1 MSQRVDVGSKP
12 PGFLL
17 RVFPAM
23 EYLEY
28 RRMFYAA
35 GLSAISLWAM
45 ITARGW
51 LGYELTGNPSGT
63 GIVTFAAIG
72 PWVLAPIGGALAD
85 RFDRAKIVIVCRFGA
100 ALTAVALAILAF
112 TGLIEMWNL
121 VLITLVSGIIRSG
134 EMPSQQALLP
144 NTVKM
149 HALLSAITMA
159 SMMQFGSKVI
169 GPVAGPI
176 IKAFGPEWVFA
187 AAALLL
193 LLSILQMTR
202 MTTRSTGGIQG
213 HTSGLMRDTAGHMRE
228 GLRYLGRARSVRL
241 MIIMVSLHCMF
252 TMAFDF
258 SLLPAYADLILGG
271 GQSEYGYMLMAIG
284 GGALASTIVLSM
296 LPMGRVRGRVFMVTG
311 VFSGLSLVWVGFA
324 DSLLMAMIGGVIAG
338 ASQAMFMALT
348 SAMIQAVVPDSVRGR
363 VMSLYAMFAG
373 GIMAVMILANG
384 LAADYIS
391 IRPLL
396 IGPGFIFAAI
406 MIIALVLP
414 RIRSVI
420 RNGEIVQEG
429 RRMAQEVVRTAAAT
443 VSAAIGPL
451 DLAARPA
458 PQQSV
463 AEERLG
469 AGGGG
474 AGGGGGGGGG

>member
-1 MSQRVDVGSKP
+1 MPSVPMVMPSENRDGVDLHRRAAGLADAAHDVLGEIAVGEVAGHGADPVVGDHDQGFGEGFVVVADGVELGARGGRGWGRRRGRWNRSLSLLLGWSCEVMGIPALEWDSESFADSVPAGLVRELREAVTCGALAGESRMSQRVDVGSKP

-112 TGLIEMWNL
+112 SGLIEMWNL

-228 GLRYLGRARSVRL
+228 GLRYLGKARSVRL

-324 DSLLMAMIGGVIAG
+324 
-338 ASQAMFMALT
+338 
-348 SAMIQAVVPDSVRGR
+348 
-363 VMSLYAMFAG
+363 
-373 GIMAVMILANG
+373 
-384 LAADYIS
+384 
-391 IRPLL
+391 
-396 IGPGFIFAAI
+396 
-406 MIIALVLP
+406 
-414 RIRSVI
+414 RIRC
-420 RNGEIVQEG
+420 
-429 RRMAQEVVRTAAAT
+429 
-443 VSAAIGPL
+443 
-451 DLAARPA
+451 
-458 PQQSV
+458 
-463 AEERLG
+463 
-469 AGGGG
+469 
-474 AGGGGGGGGG
+474 

>member
-1 MSQRVDVGSKP
+1 MSQHVETPSPQQGQQ
-12 PGFLL
+12 GQQGLLL
-17 RVFPAM
+17 RIFPAM

-85 RFDRAKIVIVCRFGA
+85 RFDRAKIVIICRVGA
-100 ALTAVALAILAF
+100 ALSAIALAILAF
-112 TGLIEMWNL
+112 SGQIEMWNL

-134 EMPSQQALLP
+134 EMPAQQALLP
-144 NTVKM
+144 NLVKM

-169 GPVAGPI
+169 GPVAGPVI
-176 IKAFGPEWVFA
+176 QAFGPEWVFLA
-187 AAALLL
+187 AAVFLG
-193 LLSILQMTR
+193 LSILQMTR
-202 MTTRSTGGIQG
+202 ITTRSSGGIQG
-213 HTSGLMRDTAGHMRE
+213 HAGGVLRDTTHHVRE
-228 GLRYLGRARSVRL
+228 GLSYLGKAPSVRL

-284 GGALASTIVLSM
+284 GGALVSTILLSM
-296 LPMGRVRGRVFMVTG
+296 LPLGAVRGRVFLVAGM
-311 VFSGLSLVWVGFA
+311 FSGLSLVWVGVA
-324 DSLLMAMIGGVIAG
+324 DTLVMAMIGGVIAG

-348 SAMIQAVVPDSVRGR
+348 SAMIQAVIPDSVRGR

-391 IRPLL
+391 IRILL

-406 MIIALVLP
+406 MIGALVLP

-420 RNGEIVQEG
+420 RNGAIVEES
-429 RRMAQEVVRTAAAT
+429 RRMAQQAVRQTAAVVA
-443 VSAAIGPL
+443 AAIRPM
-451 DLAARPA
+451 DLAARAA

-463 AEERLG
+463 TEERLG
-469 AGGGG
+469 SGGD
-474 AGGGGGGGGG
+474 

>member
-1 MSQRVDVGSKP
+1 MSQRVEAGADQ
-12 PGFLL
+12 PGVLL

-23 EYLEY
+23 AYLEY

-51 LGYELTGNPSGT
+51 LAYDLTGNPSGT

-85 RFDRAKIVIVCRFGA
+85 RFDRARIVIISRIGA
-100 ALTAVALAILAF
+100 ALCALVLAYLAF
-112 TGLIEMWNL
+112 SGELAMWNL
-121 VLITLVSGIIRSG
+121 VLVTLFSGIIRSA
-134 EMPSQQALLP
+134 EMPAQQALLP
-144 NTVKM
+144 NTIKM
-149 HALLSAITMA
+149 HALLSAVTMA

-176 IKAFGPEWVFA
+176 IKDYGAEWVFIA
-187 AAALLL
+187 TAMLLA
-193 LLSILQMTR
+193 LSILQMSR
-202 MTTRSTGGIQG
+202 MTTRSTGGIAG
-213 HTSGLMRDTAGHMRE
+213 STHGILRDTAQNVRV
-228 GLRYLGRARSVRL
+228 GLRYLGQAPSVRL

-271 GQSEYGYMLMAIG
+271 GQAEYGYLLMAIG
-284 GGALASTIVLSM
+284 GGAFTSTIVLSM
-296 LPMGRVRGRVFMVTG
+296 MPAGRIRGRVFLVVG
-311 VFSGLSLVWVGFA
+311 VISGLSLIWVGVA
-324 DSLLMAMIGGVIAG
+324 DSLIIALIGGALAG

-348 SAMIQAVVPDSVRGR
+348 SAMIQAVLPDAVRGR
-363 VMSLYAMFAG
+363 VMSLYMMFAG
-373 GIMAVMILANG
+373 GIMAVMILVNG

-391 IRPLL
+391 IRILL
-396 IGPGFIFAAI
+396 IGPGIIFALI
-406 MIIALVLP
+406 MIAVLVLP

-420 RNGEIVQEG
+420 RNGGIVEES
-429 RRMAQEVVRTAAAT
+429 RRMAQEAVRQTAAT
-443 VSAAIGPL
+443 VAAAIRPL

-458 PQQSV
+458 PQRSV
-463 AEERLG
+463 VEERLG
-469 AGGGG
+469 AGGGGGG
-474 AGGGGGGGGG
+474 AGGGGGGG

>member
-1 MSQRVDVGSKP
+1 MSQQVGTP
-12 PGFLL
+12 TGQQGLLL
-17 RVFPAM
+17 RIFPAM

-85 RFDRAKIVIVCRFGA
+85 RFDRAKIVIICRFGA
-100 ALTAVALAILAF
+100 ALSAIALAILAF
-112 TGLIEMWNL
+112 SGQIEMWNL
-121 VLITLVSGIIRSG
+121 VLITLISGVIRSG
-134 EMPSQQALLP
+134 EMPAQQALLP
-144 NTVKM
+144 NLVKI

-169 GPVAGPI
+169 GPVAGPVI
-176 IKAFGPEWVFA
+176 QAFGPEWVFLA
-187 AAALLL
+187 AAVFLA
-193 LLSILQMTR
+193 LSIMQMTR
-202 MTTRSTGGIQG
+202 ITTRSSGGIQG
-213 HTSGLMRDTAGHMRE
+213 HAGGVLRDTARHVRD
-228 GLRYLGRARSVRL
+228 GLSYLGQAPSVRL
-241 MIIMVSLHCMF
+241 MIVMVSLHCMF

-284 GGALASTIVLSM
+284 GGALASTVLLSM
-296 LPMGRVRGRVFMVTG
+296 LPMGAVRGRVFLVAGM
-311 VFSGLSLVWVGFA
+311 FSGLSLVWVGVA

-348 SAMIQAVVPDSVRGR
+348 SAMIQAVIPDSVRGR

-391 IRPLL
+391 IRILL

-406 MIIALVLP
+406 MIAALVLP

-420 RNGEIVQEG
+420 RNGAIVEEG
-429 RRMAQEVVRTAAAT
+429 RRIAQEAVRQTAAVVA
-443 VSAAIGPL
+443 AAIRPL

-458 PQQSV
+458 PQRSV
-463 AEERLG
+463 VEERLG
-469 AGGGG
+469 AGGGGGG
-474 AGGGGGGGGG
+474 AGGGGGGG

>member
-1 MSQRVDVGSKP
+1 MGVVRQVVTAPFRP
-12 PGFLL
+12 LL
-17 RVFPAM
+17 PVFPAM

-51 LGYELTGNPSGT
+51 LAYELTDSASGT

-85 RFDRAKIVIVCRFGA
+85 RFDRARIVIICRAGA
-100 ALTAVALAILAF
+100 LLCAIGLALLAF
-112 TGLIEMWNL
+112 GGMIEMWNL
-121 VLITLVSGIIRSG
+121 VLITLISGIIRSG

-149 HALLSAITMA
+149 TVLLSAITMA

-176 IKAFGPEWVFA
+176 LKNYGPEWVFLA
-187 AAALLL
+187 AAIFLA
-193 LLSILQMTR
+193 LSIFQMTR

-213 HTSGLMRDTAGHMRE
+213 STRGLMRDTGRNVRD
-228 GLRYLGRARSVRL
+228 GLSYLGKAPSVRL

-258 SLLPAYADLILGG
+258 SLLPAYADKILGG
-271 GQSEYGYMLMAIG
+271 GTSEYGYMLMAIG
-284 GGALASTIVLSM
+284 GGALASTIALSM
-296 LPMGRVRGRVFMVTG
+296 MPAGAIRGRIFIVVG
-311 VFSGLSLVWVGFA
+311 VFSGLSLVWVGVA
-324 DSLLMAMIGGVIAG
+324 DTLLMALIGGVLAG
-338 ASQAMFMALT
+338 ASQAMYMALT
-348 SAMIQAVVPDSVRGR
+348 SAMIQAVVPDALRGR

-373 GIMAVMILANG
+373 GIMAVMILVNG

-391 IRPLL
+391 IRILL
-396 IGPGFIFAAI
+396 VGPGIIFAAI
-406 MIIALVLP
+406 MVAALVLP
-414 RIRSVI
+414 RIRSI
-420 RNGEIVQEG
+420 IQHGSIVEEAMQIAE
-429 RRMAQEVVRTAAAT
+429 AAART
-443 VSAAIGPL
+443 VAAPAV
-451 DLAARPA
+451 AALRETA
-458 PQQSV
+458 RWEPQHGV
-463 AEERLG
+463 AEERQGSAGGGGAAG

-474 AGGGGGGGGG
+474 

>member
-1 MSQRVDVGSKP
+1 M
-12 PGFLL
+12 L
-17 RVFPAM
+17 RIFPAM
-23 EYLEY
+23 QYLEY

-63 GIVTFAAIG
+63 AIVTFAAIG

-85 RFDRAKIVIVCRFGA
+85 RFDRAKIVIVCRIGA
-100 ALTAVALAILAF
+100 ALSAIALAFLAF
-112 TGLIEMWNL
+112 SGQIEMWNL

-134 EMPSQQALLP
+134 EMPAQQALLP
-144 NTVKM
+144 NLVKL

-169 GPVAGPI
+169 GPVAGPVI
-176 IKAFGPEWVFA
+176 QAFGPEWVFLA
-187 AAALLL
+187 AAVFLA
-193 LLSILQMTR
+193 LSILQMTR
-202 MTTRSTGGIQG
+202 MTTRSSGGIQG
-213 HTSGLMRDTAGHMRE
+213 HTGGVLRDTTRHVRE
-228 GLRYLGRARSVRL
+228 GLSYLGKAPSVRL
-241 MIIMVSLHCMF
+241 MIVMVSLHCMF

-284 GGALASTIVLSM
+284 GGALASTVLLSM
-296 LPMGRVRGRVFMVTG
+296 LPMGAVRGQVFLVAGM
-311 VFSGLSLVWVGFA
+311 FSGLSLVWVGVA
-324 DSLLMAMIGGVIAG
+324 DTLVMAMIGGVIAG

-348 SAMIQAVVPDSVRGR
+348 SAMIQAVIPDSVRGR

-391 IRPLL
+391 IRILL
-396 IGPGFIFAAI
+396 VGPGFIFAAI
-406 MIIALVLP
+406 MIAALVLP

-420 RNGEIVQEG
+420 RNGAIVEEG
-429 RRMAQEVVRTAAAT
+429 RRMAQQAVRHTAAVVT
-443 VSAAIGPL
+443 AAIRPM
-451 DLAARPA
+451 DLAARAA

-463 AEERLG
+463 SEEPLG
-469 AGGGG
+469 SGGGGGG
-474 AGGGGGGGGG
+474 AGGGGG